1 MSNTVAINEK
11 EVKFNDAEEIDY
23 SARTLEKKRNLTMK
37 YGQEQRNLI
46 RKRLRV
52 ENWLDAELH
61 RLYGITDPNETY
73 PCDPDIDDIMGLK
86 TEEEKRVTIK
96 ELLGSCKQTDQV
108 IQQFVEDLLEKL
120 ESLL

>member
-61 RLYGITDPNETY
+61 RLYGITVSFLIY
-73 PCDPDIDDIMGLK
+73 
-86 TEEEKRVTIK
+86 
-96 ELLGSCKQTDQV
+96 
-108 IQQFVEDLLEKL
+108 
-120 ESLL
+120 SLLLC